1 MGRPASLCLGRRGP
15 LAHAGRHTGLVG
27 SPEIANADESVDH
40 RSFRAEPRAL
50 TAGGLKD
57 PPAGIEFYSSKRNV
71 DSA

>member
-1 MGRPASLCLGRRGP
+1 MGRTASLRLGRRGT
-15 LAHAGRHTGLVG
+15 LAYQGRLMGLAG
-27 SPEIANADESVDH
+27 SPAVANSDESVDR
-40 RSFRAEPRAL
+40 RSFRAEPSAM